1 MRHFSLAVLAMTA
14 TVAMS
19 IDSEA
24 HFQML
29 APTGWL
35 VENDAL
41 GDPQKLAPCGGT
53 SADKGTPSNVVTQ
66 IQGGDSIHI
75 KLHEAIF
82 HPGHYR
88 VTLAVQSR
96 AELPPDPEV
105 VTRDTPVGPMS
116 VSAKIA
122 DPQIPILA
130 DGLYVHT
137 VKQAP
142 DADWETDV
150 KLPNINCVHCT
161 LQVIEFMAEH
171 GRNPDG
177 DYSYHHC
184 ADLRITAN
192 PTLPVDKAWPGQ

>member
-1 MRHFSLAVLAMTA
+1 MKYLPLAILAVPACKMP
-14 TVAMS
+14 V
-19 IDSEA
+19 DSHA

-35 VENDAL
+35 VENDPL

-53 SADKGTPSNVVTQ
+53 SADKGTPTNVVTQ
-66 IQGGDSIHI
+66 IQGGGSIHI

-88 VTLAVQSR
+88 VALAVQSR
-96 AELPPDPEV
+96 AELPPDPKV
-105 VTRDTPVGPMS
+105 TTRDTPGGPVS
-116 VSAKIA
+116 VSAEIA
-122 DPQIPILA
+122 DAKMPILA
-130 DGLYVHT
+130 DGLFVHT
-137 VKQAP
+137 ERRASG
-142 DADWETDV
+142 AYRETDV

-192 PTLPVDKAWPGQ
+192 PAMPVDKEWPGQ